1 MNRPDY
7 ETVKNPRKLFPSLAE
22 MPRLFQFRWME
33 FQDRVIWITGAS
45 SGIGEALAYAFARQ
59 GATLILSARRES
71 ELRRVQAACPQPDR
85 VHVAPL
91 DLSQTEAV
99 EALVA
104 EWHQR
109 LGHIDLLVNNGGI
122 SQRGLAHE
130 TEMHVN
136 RRMMEVNFFGQIAL
150 SRALMPYFLQ
160 QQRGYFVVIS
170 SVTGKF
176 GFMLRSAY
184 AASKHALH
192 GYFESLYLES
202 RKQGIQVTMVN
213 PGRIATAI
221 SLHALQADGSP
232 QGSEDPSLAAGMPPG
247 RCADLIVQAV
257 RRGRYEITIGT
268 FGERLMV
275 WFKRLVPS
283 IFHFIAAKV
292 PAR

>member
-1 MNRPDY
+1 
-7 ETVKNPRKLFPSLAE
+7 
-22 MPRLFQFRWME
+22 ME
-33 FQDRVIWITGAS
+33 FQDRVVWITGAS

-59 GATLILSARRES
+59 GAILILSARREA
-71 ELRRVQAACPQPDR
+71 ELQRVKAACSQPDR

-99 EALVA
+99 DTLVA
-104 EWHQR
+104 QWYQR
-109 LGHIDLLVNNGGI
+109 LGRIDLLVNNGGI
-122 SQRGLAHE
+122 SQRGLAHQ
-130 TEMHVN
+130 TEMPVN

-160 QQRGYFVVIS
+160 QQSGHFVVIS
-170 SVTGKF
+170 SITGKF

-202 RKQGIQVTMVN
+202 RDQGIQVTMIN

-232 QGSEDPSLAAGMPPG
+232 QGREDPSLAAGMSPE
-247 RCADLIVQAV
+247 RCAEQILRAV
-257 RRGRYEITIGT
+257 KRGRYEITIGT
-268 FGERLMV
+268 LGERLMV

-283 IFHFIAAKV
+283 LFHFIAAKV